1 MAFSVFDAH
10 CDTLSKILD
19 ENKSISKNDLH
30 FDIERA
36 RKNTKSFVQIF
47 AAFAHGENS
56 FLRVNNLID
65 VYQKMLRENS
75 FIKPINSINDLKDA
89 GFYSIL
95 SIEGG
100 DAIGNNIEN
109 LDYFYNRGV
118 RCLTLTWNYS
128 NFIADGILSEEDR
141 GLSDFGKK
149 VVRRMNN
156 LGMMIDVSHLCEKGF
171 WNVAEASEKPFI
183 ASHSNTR
190 KYCRNKRNLTDE
202 QIREIIRQKGCIGI
216 NFYPVFL
223 TDGQSAEIY
232 DIIKHTEHILSLGG
246 ADNVGFGSD
255 FDGIDCLPDG
265 IDGAESFD
273 EIINEFLKL
282 GYSEEL
288 LCKICYDNFVNV
300 FKKVWE

>member
-1 MAFSVFDAH
+1 MSFSVFDAH

-19 ENKSISKNDLH
+19 ENKSINKNDLH

-36 RKNTKSFVQIF
+36 KRNKECFVQIF
-47 AAFAHGENS
+47 AAFSYGENS
-56 FLRVNNLID
+56 FVRVNNLIET
-65 VYQKMLRENS
+65 YHKMLRENT
-75 FIKPINSINDLKDA
+75 FIKHINSINDLMDA
-89 GFYSIL
+89 NFYSVL

-100 DAIGNNIEN
+100 DAIGDNMDT

-128 NFIADGILSEEDR
+128 NSIADGILSEYDR

-149 VVRRMNN
+149 VVRKMNN
-156 LGMMIDVSHLCEKGF
+156 LGMMVDVSHLSEKGF
-171 WNVAEASEKPFI
+171 WDVSETTEKPFI

-190 KYCRNKRNLTDE
+190 KYCKNKRNLTDE
-202 QIREIIRQKGCIGI
+202 QIKEIIRQKGCIGI

-223 TDGQSAEIY
+223 TDGQSAKVY

-246 ADNVGFGSD
+246 ENNVGFGSD
-255 FDGIDCLPDG
+255 FDGIDCLPEG
-265 IDGAESFD
+265 IDGAESY
-273 EIINEFLKL
+273 EKIINEFLKL

-288 LCKICYDNFVNV
+288 LCKICYNNFINV
-300 FKKVWE
+300 FKKVLK